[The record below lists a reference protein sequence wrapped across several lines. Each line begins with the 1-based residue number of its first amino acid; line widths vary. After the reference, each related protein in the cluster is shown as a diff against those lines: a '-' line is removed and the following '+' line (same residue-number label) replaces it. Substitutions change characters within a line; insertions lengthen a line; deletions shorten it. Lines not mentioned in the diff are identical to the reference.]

1 MNFTFRFVS
10 PCESL
15 FLPHLGLKFVT
26 YIHSLLLLVLLVN
39 ARVISSQPFMWEA
52 DQRVSYR
59 SQSLSPASALPEHC
73 KLILASDA

>member
-1 MNFTFRFVS
+1 MNFTFRFLS

-26 YIHSLLLLVLLVN
+26 YIHSLLFLLVN

-59 SQSLSPASALPEHC
+59 SRSLSPVSARPVHC
-73 KLILASDA
+73 KIILASDA